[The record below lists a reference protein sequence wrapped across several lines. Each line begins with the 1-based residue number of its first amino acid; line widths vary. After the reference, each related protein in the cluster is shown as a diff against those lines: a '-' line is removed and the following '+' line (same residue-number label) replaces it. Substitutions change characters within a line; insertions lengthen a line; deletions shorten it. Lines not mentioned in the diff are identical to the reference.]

1 MNPKDSFSEKLLEG
15 LTVLDFTRVLAGPYC
30 TRMLADLGARVIKV
44 ERPGEGD
51 EIRRV
56 VLQLEEGKSD
66 QSSYFVRLN
75 SGKEG
80 IAVNLSH
87 PDSRALI
94 LDLIRKSD
102 VLVENYSPGIMAR
115 YGLDSDSLRSQKPEL
130 IYCSISGFGQTGPL
144 SSMKAY
150 AHLINAISGL
160 MDLDRGGEKDPGAQ
174 YLQVADVLAG
184 THAFGAISAA
194 LFRRSRT
201 GEGATLDISMM
212 ECLIA
217 SDDISYTSLLN
228 GGTAH
233 HGPRPGMLVTSIG
246 DRYIAMQTAI
256 SPSMWSKMVEFIGQ
270 PELKTD
276 PRFATTLSRRE
287 NWTALS
293 KILSEWLNS
302 FEDVDKAIAAISEAG
317 LPGAPMLTPEEVVDH
332 PHLKVREAFPEVD
345 HPSRGKVR
353 VTATPFFIDGNPTH
367 PQGAAPYRIGEETH
381 KVLSEFLGYMDEKIS
396 KLKEAGAIDI
406 PHPQ

>member
-1 MNPKDSFSEKLLEG
+1 VNQKATSSEKLLEG
-15 LTVLDFTRVLAGPYC
+15 LTVLDFTRVFAGPYC

-87 PDSRALI
+87 PESHALI
-94 LDLIRKSD
+94 LDLIEKSD
-102 VLVENYSPGIMAR
+102 VLVENFSPGIMAR
-115 YGLDSDSLRSQKPEL
+115 YGLDSDTLRSQKPDL

-150 AHLINAISGL
+150 AHLINAVSGL
-160 MDLDRGGEKDPGAQ
+160 MDLDRGGERDPGAQ

-194 LFRRSRT
+194 LLRRSRT

-217 SDDISYTSLLN
+217 SDDISYPSLLN

-233 HGPRPGMLVTSIG
+233 HGPRPGMLVTNIG
-246 DRYIAMQTAI
+246 DRYMAIQTAI
-256 SPSMWSKMVEFIGQ
+256 SPSMWSKMVKFIGQ
-270 PELKTD
+270 PELETD
-276 PRFATTLSRRE
+276 PRFSTTLLRRE
-287 NWTALS
+287 NWDALS
-293 KILSEWLNS
+293 ELLSEWLKS
-302 FEDVDKAIAAISEAG
+302 FEDVDKAIAAITEAG
-317 LPGAPMLTPEEVVDH
+317 LPGAPMLTPEEVIDH
-332 PHLKVREAFPEVD
+332 PHLKEREAFPKVD
-345 HPSRGKVR
+345 HPGRGKVR
-353 VTATPFFIDGNPTH
+353 VTATPFFVDGNPTH
-367 PQGAAPYRIGEETH
+367 PKGAAPYRIGEQTH
-381 KVLSEFLGYMDEKIS
+381 KVISEFLGYTDEKIAT
-396 KLKEAGAIDI
+396 LHEAEVIDI
-406 PHPQ
+406 PH